1 MLKKKAIPF
10 ILFFTATLTL
20 LGSGT
25 NMENN
30 KNSSKIESLLHQM
43 TLEEKVG
50 QLVQYSGTEPTGP
63 TGETINVVEKIK
75 KGKVGSL
82 LNVIGINKIRKM
94 QNIAVKQSRLGI
106 PLIFALDVI
115 HGYKTIFPV
124 PLAMAS
130 SWDMDAIEKASRIAA
145 IEATASGIQWTFA
158 PMVDIARDPR
168 WGRIVEG
175 AGSDP
180 FLGAAVARAQVKG
193 FQGKNLAHAKTV
205 LACAKH
211 YIGYGASMAGRDYN
225 NVDMS
230 NRTLWEIYMPPFQAA
245 IDAGV
250 GTIMSSFNDINGIPM
265 TGNKELLNIV
275 LRNKLGFKG
284 FVVSDWNSVAEMI
297 SHGYAENRYQAAERA
312 LDAGLDMDMVSDVY
326 SQELAKLFKNKQI
339 TMEQIDN
346 SVRKVLQAKF
356 DVGLFADPFMYFNEK
371 EGKPLVLKKKHR
383 DASRDVAKKS
393 IVLLKND
400 KNLLPLDK
408 SIKTIALIGPLA
420 NNKKDLLGPWHAQGN
435 SKPVVTIMQGIKKAV
450 PNTKILYSKGC
461 EINTANTDLFKE
473 AVEAAKKADVIIAAV
488 GEAKDMS
495 AEAHSRA
502 DLDLPGVQKQ
512 LLKELKKT
520 GKPIVVV
527 LMNGR
532 PLTINWT
539 KNNIPAILE
548 TWFLGTEAGN
558 AIADVLFGD
567 YNPSGKLTVSFPHA
581 VGQIPIFYNHR
592 RVGRPHLGPDDKN
605 QFVSKYIDIPNDPLF
620 PFGYGLSY
628 TTFEYSDVNL
638 SKKIITTE
646 ETITATVSITNTGK
660 IKGKETA
667 QLYIHDL
674 YASVTQPIKKLIGF
688 KQIILNPGE
697 TEKVSFNIKPSDLE
711 MYNQAMEKVVEP
723 GKFEVYIGTNSEDV
737 KTAGFTVSE
746 N

>member
-1 MLKKKAIPF
+1 
-10 ILFFTATLTL
+10 
-20 LGSGT
+20 
-25 NMENN
+25 
-30 KNSSKIESLLHQM
+30 
-43 TLEEKVG
+43 
-50 QLVQYSGTEPTGP
+50 
-63 TGETINVVEKIK
+63 
-75 KGKVGSL
+75 
-82 LNVIGINKIRKM
+82 
-94 QNIAVKQSRLGI
+94 
-106 PLIFALDVI
+106 
-115 HGYKTIFPV
+115 
-124 PLAMAS
+124 
-130 SWDMDAIEKASRIAA
+130 
-145 IEATASGIQWTFA
+145 
-158 PMVDIARDPR
+158 
-168 WGRIVEG
+168 
-175 AGSDP
+175 
-180 FLGAAVARAQVKG
+180 
-193 FQGKNLAHAKTV
+193 
-205 LACAKH
+205 
-211 YIGYGASMAGRDYN
+211 
-225 NVDMS
+225 
-230 NRTLWEIYMPPFQAA
+230 
-245 IDAGV
+245 
-250 GTIMSSFNDINGIPM
+250 M

-660 IKGKETA
+660 IKGKETV

-674 YASVTQPIKKLIGF
+674 FASVTQPIKKLIGF
-688 KQIILNPGE
+688 KQISLNPGE